1 MMMPIR
7 LLVRSAALA
16 TTLTIASVSL
26 ASADTISFSDIARG
40 RYSTTS
46 NIGNAANNFYG
57 TGYFNGGS
65 PNSFTEWR
73 SWFAFDLAG
82 MGGTITAAALQLN
95 AGTYTSPDASETY
108 ELHQVTTAVNVLGS
122 SLNNGAIFTD
132 LGDGPVYGTHVF
144 NASQNNATQLIVL
157 NAAAITDIQSALGQ
171 RFALGGLFT
180 TLSSNDSITEN
191 AMFGT
196 QANVSLILTR
206 NDPQAV
212 PEPATLGLVATGL
225 ISLMRR
231 RRRQI
236 RG

>member
-16 TTLTIASVSL
+16 TTLIIASVSM
-26 ASADTISFSDIARG
+26 ANADTISLSDIARG
-40 RYSTTS
+40 RYSTAS
-46 NIGNAANNFYG
+46 NIGPAANNFYG
-57 TGYFNGGS
+57 TGYFSGGTS
-65 PNSFTEWR
+65 SNAFTEWR
-73 SWFAFDLAG
+73 SWFAFDLAAI
-82 MGGTITAAALQLN
+82 GGTITGAALQLN

-108 ELHQVTTAVNVLGS
+108 ELHQVTTAVNLLGS
-122 SLNNGAIFTD
+122 LLNNGAVFTD

-171 RFALGGLFT
+171 RFALGGIFT
-180 TLSSNDSITEN
+180 TLSSNGSITEN

-206 NDPQAV
+206 DDVQAV
-212 PEPATLGLVATGL
+212 PEPATLGLVTTGL
-225 ISLMRR
+225 IALVRR
-231 RRRQI
+231 RRR
-236 RG
+236 